1 MKDIYNYIFEK
12 LQVNSKTKIN
22 NIEDVCK
29 YIYYDLWGF
38 TDEDE
43 EIFQC
48 IKDWVKN
55 NDLNDIDDIIPVA
68 GEETLNEMVDFMGNN
83 NKILK
88 LYKSNINMIDKA
100 QEKLEKA
107 KNIYSYHEKGEHID
121 ILSTDDMIAILGLYG
136 ALYCIK
142 K

>member
-22 NIEDVCK
+22 NIDDVCK

-43 EIFQC
+43 KIFQC
-48 IKDWVKN
+48 VKNWVKN
-55 NDLNDIDDIIPVA
+55 NGLNDIDDIIPVA
-68 GEETLNEMVDFMGNN
+68 DEETLNEMADFMG

-88 LYKSNINMIDKA
+88 LYKSNINMIEKA
-100 QEKLEKA
+100 QDELEKA
-107 KNIYSYHEKGEHID
+107 ENIYGYHEKGEHID
-121 ILSTDDMIAILGLYG
+121 IMSTDDMIAILGSYG